1 MEVIDRFFTKSKVFR
16 EVCCERIG
24 EIVHS
29 CVSDQDQDLAIQGVR
44 ELRDFTLNA
53 ILNWRNRFGKFY
65 FVLEMSCD
73 YIEHSLQLA
82 LTPESRRLAN
92 GGVIS
97 PEEAEER
104 QRNRRRYCPVLLR
117 CENIIQTA
125 QETSSEAV
133 NHRFTNSSISC
144 LPDGGIEHR

>member
-1 MEVIDRFFTKSKVFR
+1 MEIIDRFFTKSKIFR

-29 CVSDQDQDLAIQGVR
+29 CVSDKDQVSSIQGVR
-44 ELRDFTLNA
+44 ELRDFTLDA
-53 ILNWRNRFGKFY
+53 ILNWKKRFGKFY
-65 FVLEMSCD
+65 FMLEMICD
-73 YIEHSLQLA
+73 YIEHTLQLS

-92 GGVIS
+92 GGGVS

-133 NHRFTNSSISC
+133 SLKFTNPQFPAF
-144 LPDGGIEHR
+144 PDGSIKHR